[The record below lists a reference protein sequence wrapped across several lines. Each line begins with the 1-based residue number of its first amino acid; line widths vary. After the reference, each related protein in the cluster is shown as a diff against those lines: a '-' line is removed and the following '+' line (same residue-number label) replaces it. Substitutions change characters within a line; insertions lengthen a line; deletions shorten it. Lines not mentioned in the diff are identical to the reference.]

1 MILNDALTKQSIF
14 TNITLVN
21 GSKELPKELK
31 VKVMRIRMAYNK
43 IKKNMESEIRDFFDE
58 FMTDEFKTLRDKKE
72 RTDAE
77 LERFNELS
85 KALDSDYREFLIQKG
100 TEDVGIVDDVF
111 TEDEY
116 ADIVDINSGESVEI
130 NGRILTSEQF
140 LEIIYELFVK

>member
-85 KALDSDYREFLIQKG
+85 KALDSDYKEFLIQKG
-100 TEDVGIVDDVF
+100 TEDVGVVDDVF

-116 ADIVDINSGESVEI
+116 ADIVDVNSGENVEI
-130 NGRILTSEQF
+130 NGRVLTSEQF